1 MEDKA
6 RSFLL
11 SRIRKGIMGVSAIL
25 GLAASVLMLAA
36 QAAGEVRAMQPV
48 REPAVA
54 GQFYPEEPA
63 LLKKMI
69 LDFLEAASAGPNKI
83 PPMAIL
89 APHAG
94 YMYSGGV
101 AGWSYAQI
109 RGQNLDTVVVLSPS
123 HRTGFRGVSVWPKG
137 SYRTPLGVVGVDE
150 ERCNLLLQAS
160 PMIRDFPEAHGRE
173 HALEVQ
179 IPFLQET
186 LAQGWKLIPLVMGSH
201 DLNTA
206 RELAGALEKVLAGT
220 RFLVVASSDLSH
232 FHPAEVAEK
241 MDRRVLQ
248 YLENVDPEGLW
259 EEVSVGRLEACGIGP
274 ILTALCF
281 VRTAGVK
288 SGEVLGYS
296 HSGDVS
302 GDRSRVVGYGAVC
315 WRRAM
320 QNQTQQTPKVGVDL
334 GLTQEEKRLL
344 KDIARQSIASALK
357 GEPAPQIQDVP
368 PKLKEPRGAFV
379 TLEKNKRLRGCIGF
393 IHASKPLY
401 ETVREMARA
410 AAFEDPRFPP
420 LTQEEWSKVEIE
432 ISVLTPMQRI
442 KEISQLKVGT
452 HGLYMVRGSR
462 RGLLLP
468 QVATDNGWDLET
480 FLSQT
485 CIKAGL
491 PPDAWKDPKTEI
503 YAFSADVF

>member
-1 MEDKA
+1 M
-6 RSFLL
+6 
-11 SRIRKGIMGVSAIL
+11 RIPGIS
-25 GLAASVLMLAA
+25 GLAMSVMMLAA

-54 GQFYPEEPA
+54 GQFYPDDPV
-63 LLKKMI
+63 LLKRKI
-69 LDFLEAASAGPNKI
+69 LGFLEAASPSPGKAA
-83 PPMAIL
+83 PMAIL

-109 RGQNLDTVVVLSPS
+109 RGQSLDTVVVLSPS
-123 HRTGFRGVSVWPKG
+123 HRVGFRGVSIWPRG
-137 SYRTPLGVVGVDE
+137 SYRTPLGAVGVDE
-150 ERCNLLLQAS
+150 QRCNLLMQAS
-160 PMIRDFPEAHGRE
+160 PMIRDLPEAHGRE

-179 IPFLQET
+179 IPFLQES
-186 LAQGWKLIPLVMGSH
+186 LAEGWKLIPLVMGSQ
-201 DLNTA
+201 DLDTA
-206 RELAGALEKVLAGT
+206 RELSRALEKALAAS

-232 FHPAEVAEK
+232 FHPAEAAEK

-248 YLENVDPEGLW
+248 YLEKVDPEGLW
-259 EEVSVGRLEACGIGP
+259 EELSEGKLEACGIGP
-274 ILTALCF
+274 ILTALCL
-281 VRTAGVK
+281 VRSAGVNR
-288 SGEVLGYS
+288 GEVLAYS

-315 WRRAM
+315 WRMGM
-320 QNQTQQTPKVGVDL
+320 QQHNQPIPKVGVDL

-344 KDIARQSIASALK
+344 KEIARQSIASALK
-357 GEPAPQIQDVP
+357 GEPAPELLDVS
-368 PKLKEPRGAFV
+368 PKLKEHRGAFV

-393 IHASKPLY
+393 VQAAKPLY
-401 ETVREMARA
+401 ETVREMAKA

-420 LTQEEWSKVEIE
+420 LTQEEWPKVEIE
-432 ISVLTPMQRI
+432 ISVLTPLQRVSD
-442 KEISQLKVGT
+442 ISQLKVGL
-452 HGLYMVRGSR
+452 HGLYMVRGPR

-468 QVATDNGWDLET
+468 QVATDNNWDLET

-485 CIKAGL
+485 CLKAGL
-491 PPDAWKDPKTEI
+491 PPDAWKDPQTEI